1 MSTRIE
7 LMLLTY
13 LLEYKAPSLIL
24 LELLILKK
32 PLE

>member
-1 MSTRIE
+1 MSARIK

-13 LLEYKAPSLIL
+13 LLEYKAPFLIL

>member
-1 MSTRIE
+1 MSARVE
-7 LMLLTY
+7 LMLPTY